1 MESPDDRLELT
12 ATPPRQ
18 TRRGDHFRNLYGP
31 NMSISSL
38 DQTVDRIA
46 ATFRSLIGQPI
57 DLWIYF
63 EADWHHPID
72 PLLIAAE
79 IHTLE
84 SGVILPESLPRQP
97 SLVQDPH
104 VAELAT
110 ATFRIDAPFAFTLDA
125 ESQVGLTAVICAT
138 VKASPEALMASLIR
152 VANQKILLER
162 ETAEYRLG
170 LYPHLEQ
177 ISYNFEELSY
187 LRRLGEQIDL
197 RDVTDPLTDL
207 AERILGE
214 LCSLIKAEGLGFVAS
229 IAADPKV
236 NSKKLGVGSPIAWTG
251 NKLIDDQRC
260 AQLIQ
265 ILRRTTHHDQPAIQ
279 NHMRSCEMFIDF
291 PELHTVIQ
299 VPVIHRG
306 TCFGWLI
313 GLNRI
318 PWSVRCTYPSP
329 EAPAGFCDD
338 EFGTGEA
345 SLMNSAASTLA
356 AHYRNSELFREKELL
371 LVGVVRALINAI
383 DAKDSYT
390 CGHSDRVAV
399 IGKCIGVQMGLSVRE
414 CERLYMAG
422 LLHDLGKIGIPDH
435 VLCKPGKLTEEEFS
449 IVRQHPTIGHS
460 ILNHLPQLQQILPGV
475 LHHHESV
482 NGRGYPAGLREEQ
495 IPLFA
500 RILAVADSYDAMT
513 SARPYRSAMP
523 SAKAESILAEG
534 AGTQWDSE
542 VVKAFFDALPAIEDA
557 CKNSQAHLHEL
568 LMSGIEPGAKSE
580 KRDTDTIARAV
591 TAIQV

>member
-1 MESPDDRLELT
+1 MTNSNRNQPVESIRT
-12 ATPPRQ
+12 A
-18 TRRGDHFRNLYGP
+18 FC
-31 NMSISSL
+31 SL
-38 DQTVDRIA
+38 
-46 ATFRSLIGQPI
+46 FGQPF
-57 DLWIYF
+57 DLWVF
-63 EADWHHPID
+63 LGSSWHHAID
-72 PLLIAAE
+72 PFEQTWDSPACE
-79 IHTLE
+79 I
-84 SGVILPESLPRQP
+84 GVILPESLPLSPAAIQNPLIEELTPGLFRIAGPIEIPADAEVLAGTTLFVCGTAQI
-97 SLVQDPH
+97 SSAELISAVIRVSNEKS
-104 VAELAT
+104 VAE
-110 ATFRIDAPFAFTLDA
+110 
-125 ESQVGLTAVICAT
+125 
-138 VKASPEALMASLIR
+138 
-152 VANQKILLER
+152 R
-162 ETAEYRLG
+162 EVSELRLG

-177 ISYNFEELSY
+177 ISYDFEELSY

-197 RDVTDPLTDL
+197 RDVADPLRDL

-214 LCSLIKAEGLGFVAS
+214 LCSLVKAEGLGFVAAVAD
-229 IAADPKV
+229 AARPNQRNLEV
-236 NSKKLGVGSPIAWTG
+236 GNSIAWTG
-251 NKLIDDQRC
+251 DLLLDEARR

-265 ILRRTTHHDQPAIQ
+265 ILRDTSRHDQPAIQ
-279 NHMRSCEMFIDF
+279 NQMQSLEIFSAF
-291 PELHTVIQ
+291 PEIRSSIQ
-299 VPVIHRG
+299 VPVVHRG

-313 GLNRI
+313 ALNRI
-318 PWSVRCTYPSP
+318 PWSVRCTYPSDA
-329 EAPAGFCDD
+329 APAGFCDD

-356 AHYRNSELFREKELL
+356 AHYRNSELFREKESL

-399 IGKCIGVQMGLSVRE
+399 IGKCIGIQMGLSSRE

-422 LLHDLGKIGIPDH
+422 LLHDLGKIGIPDQ

-449 IVRQHPTIGHS
+449 IVRQHPTIGYS
-460 ILNHLPQLQQILPGV
+460 ILNHLPQLQHILPGV

-523 SAKAESILAEG
+523 GEKAERILTEG

-542 VVKAFFDALPAIEDA
+542 VVKAFFAALPEIELA
-557 CKNSQAHLHEL
+557 CQNSQSHLQEL
-568 LMSGIEPGAKSE
+568 LQTGTHSGTEDLDKV
-580 KRDTDTIARAV
+580 TDSIARAV
-591 TAIQV
+591 TAIQA

>member
-1 MESPDDRLELT
+1 
-12 ATPPRQ
+12 
-18 TRRGDHFRNLYGP
+18 
-31 NMSISSL
+31 
-38 DQTVDRIA
+38 IA
-46 ATFRSLIGQPI
+46 APFV
-57 DLWIYF
+57 
-63 EADWHHPID
+63 HPHSSALLAGT
-72 PLLIAAE
+72 PTVVCGTVQTSSQTLIAA
-79 IHTLE
+79 
-84 SGVILPESLPRQP
+84 VIRLS
-97 SLVQDPH
+97 
-104 VAELAT
+104 
-110 ATFRIDAPFAFTLDA
+110 
-125 ESQVGLTAVICAT
+125 
-138 VKASPEALMASLIR
+138 
-152 VANQKILLER
+152 NQKVLLER
-162 ETAEYRLG
+162 EASEYRLG
-170 LYPHLEQ
+170 LSPHLEQ
-177 ISYNFEELSY
+177 ISFNFEELSY

-197 RDVTDPLTDL
+197 RDVSDPLTDL

-214 LCSLIKAEGLGFVAS
+214 LRDLVKADGLGFL
-229 IAADPKV
+229 AAVTSDPLS
-236 NSKKLGVGSPIAWTG
+236 NPKKLKVGNVIAWTG
-251 NKLIDDQRC
+251 DRLLDDSRC
-260 AQLIQ
+260 AQLVQ
-265 ILRRTTHHDQPAIQ
+265 LLRGISRHELPVIQ
-279 NHMRSCEMFIDF
+279 NQMGSLEEFASFSSIHSC
-291 PELHTVIQ
+291 IQ

-318 PWSVRCTYPSP
+318 PWRLRSTYPSDC
-329 EAPAGFCDD
+329 APAGFCDD

-356 AHYRNSELFREKELL
+356 AHYRNSELFHEKELL

-399 IGKCIGVQMGLSVRE
+399 IGKCIGVQMGLSSRE

-435 VLCKPGKLTEEEFS
+435 VLCKPGKLTEEEFK
-449 IVRQHPTIGHS
+449 IVQQHPTIGHS
-460 ILNHLPQLQQILPGV
+460 ILNHLPQLQHVLPGV

-523 SAKAESILAEG
+523 TEKAEQILAEG

-542 VVKAFFDALPAIEDA
+542 VVRAFFDALPAIEAA
-557 CKNSQAHLHEL
+557 CQDSQSHLHQL
-568 LMSGIEPGAKSE
+568 LKTKGSAGTDSSE
-580 KRDTDTIARAV
+580 TETDSIARAV
-591 TAIQV
+591 TAIHTS